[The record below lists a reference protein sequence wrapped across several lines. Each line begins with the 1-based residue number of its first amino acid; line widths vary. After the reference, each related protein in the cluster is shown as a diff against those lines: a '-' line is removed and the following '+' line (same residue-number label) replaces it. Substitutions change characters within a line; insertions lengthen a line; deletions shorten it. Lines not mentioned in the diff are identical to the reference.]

1 MVLFKKF
8 NHIKMIVI
16 AEQKFKEFYNF
27 GMTIE
32 EKKTDLVGVAAS
44 AIFFDEARNSRIT
57 KDEVYKIILG
67 LKDDSPF
74 LKFADNEMNRVTIA
88 KTCEGLYD
96 YFLSEMISESNPV
109 TALYKS
115 MEKYHLGKNN
125 GVVVEGWHENGLE
138 SIVTTYENAT
148 KNGPQVEYYFSG
160 SQKVKRIYVNNVLH
174 GRERSWFEDGN
185 LKALGYYQDGFKD
198 GVWIQW
204 YENGQKEWEG
214 NYKGGNLEGRYTAWW
229 YENGQKEWEGNYK
242 DGKEEGLWREYVYGE
257 DEFWE
262 ITYNQGNVSPNKKRL
277 RFHYGEQKES
287 EVEFYHNKRNGKCV
301 FWNRFGDKVEEGYY
315 LDDNKHG
322 EWITFFEDGS
332 VQKIIYKNGRLVE

>member
-1 MVLFKKF
+1 MGLFKKF
-8 NHIKMIVI
+8 NHTKMIVI
-16 AEQKFKEFYNF
+16 AEQKFQELYNF

-32 EKKTDLVGVAAS
+32 EKKTNFVGVAAS
-44 AIFFDEARNSRIT
+44 AIFFDEARNSRIP

-109 TALYKS
+109 TALYNS
-115 MEKYHLGKNN
+115 MEKYHLEKRY
-125 GVVVEGWHENGLE
+125 GVVVEGWHDNGLE
-138 SIVTTYENAT
+138 SIVTTYENGI

-160 SQKVKRIYVNNVLH
+160 SPKVKRIFVNNILH
-174 GRERSWFEDGN
+174 GRESSWFEDSTIKTLGN
-185 LKALGYYQDGFKD
+185 YKDGFKD
-198 GVWIQW
+198 G
-204 YENGQKEWEG
+204 
-214 NYKGGNLEGRYTAWW
+214 
-229 YENGQKEWEGNYK
+229 
-242 DGKEEGLWREYVYGE
+242 LWRECIQ

-287 EVEFYHNKRNGKCV
+287 EVEFYHNKRNGKCI

-315 LDDNKHG
+315 LDDEKHG
-322 EWITFFEDGS
+322 EWITFFEDGY
-332 VQKIIYKNGRLVE
+332 VQKIIYKNGKLVE